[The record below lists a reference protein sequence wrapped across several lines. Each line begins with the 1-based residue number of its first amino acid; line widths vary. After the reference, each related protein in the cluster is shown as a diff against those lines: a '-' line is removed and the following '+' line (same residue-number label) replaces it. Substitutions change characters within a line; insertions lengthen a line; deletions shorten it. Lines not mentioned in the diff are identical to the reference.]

1 MPRSVLTLTE
11 ELPSVSDGC
20 SQAVMIGLRCDIRTG
35 EGEGGDDIS
44 KAGGKYEGSKLDR
57 Q

>member
-1 MPRSVLTLTE
+1 
-11 ELPSVSDGC
+11 
-20 SQAVMIGLRCDIRTG
+20 MIGLRCDIRTG

-44 KAGGKYEGSKLDR
+44 KAGGKYDR